1 MQATFYLENSFKKI
15 SLKCKKFAYYQS
27 SSLVAVVI
35 IIVVYTS
42 RLETKN
48 RLCNKY

>member
-15 SLKCKKFAYYQS
+15 SLKYKKFAYYQS
-27 SSLVAVVI
+27 SSLVAVI
-35 IIVVYTS
+35 IIVVYIS
-42 RLETKN
+42 RLETNN